1 MPLIDHAR
9 TRAVLPAKFLLWED
23 KDAAMRRW
31 VILSIWTLIL
41 MGLAAWAALSAYY
54 GKPLS
59 GPVGAL
65 ICIIAYLAT
74 SPAANSGNSS

>member
-1 MPLIDHAR
+1 VIVFRAR
-9 TRAVLPAKFLLWED
+9 SNNRCPARKIFPWED
-23 KDAAMRRW
+23 KDVAMRRL
-31 VILSIWTLIL
+31 VILSFWTLIL
-41 MGLAAWAALSAYY
+41 VGLAAWAALSAYY

-74 SPAANSGNSS
+74 SPTANSGNNG